1 MLKLN
6 KIIIKISDNGLY
18 LLPTNELV
26 KKENTKRLK
35 HFLAGYVGKF
45 YRNIADNVD
54 NFLGSD
60 FYSRISK
67 DYDIHNDDLKRYI
80 LATSGFAKSV
90 QADINHYV
98 TRDRIND
105 ASFREKLDPISKKY
119 YTKAEEP
126 YGVIFR
132 AHINF

>member
-1 MLKLN
+1 MLKLD
-6 KIIIKISDNGLY
+6 KVIIKMSDNGFY
-18 LLPTNELV
+18 LLPTNKLV

-35 HFLAGYVGKF
+35 NFPAGYVGKF

-67 DYDIHNDDLKRYI
+67 DYDIHNDDLQKYI
-80 LATSGFAKSV
+80 LATSDFAKSV
-90 QADINHYV
+90 QTDINHYV

-119 YTKAEEP
+119 YTKAEP
-126 YGVIFR
+126 YGVSFR
-132 AHINF
+132 VHINF

>member
-1 MLKLN
+1 M
-6 KIIIKISDNGLY
+6 SDNGLY
-18 LLPTNELV
+18 LLPTNQLV

-35 HFLAGYVGKF
+35 NFPAGYVGKF

-67 DYDIHNDDLKRYI
+67 DYDIHNDDLQKYI
-80 LATSGFAKSV
+80 LATSDFAKSV
-90 QADINHYV
+90 QTDINHYV

-119 YTKAEEP
+119 YTKAEP
-126 YGVIFR
+126 YGVSFR
-132 AHINF
+132 VHINF

>member
-1 MLKLN
+1 M
-6 KIIIKISDNGLY
+6 SDNGLY
-18 LLPTNELV
+18 LLPTNQLV

-35 HFLAGYVGKF
+35 NFPAGYVGKF

-67 DYDIHNDDLKRYI
+67 DYDIHNDDLQKYI
-80 LATSGFAKSV
+80 LATPGFAKSV

-98 TRDRIND
+98 TRDRING

-119 YTKAEEP
+119 YTKAEP
-126 YGVIFR
+126 YGVSFR
-132 AHINF
+132 VHINF